1 MILFHFKHSNAFLNW
16 LPGLYVSDLE
26 PSISNI
32 EMVSNIKGQ
41 SVDIRNIQLCCPK
54 VEPFRHHGGL
64 RQQHQPRQ
72 ALFSSLRPQNV
83 ISPPSKPSMEEL
95 LNHIDQHQI
104 STTPRLPGTQA
115 SNDLRSFQNFDVT
128 PSNLIQERQKQ
139 PKKDVF
145 QIFQKVAEQFSL
157 VTDINQS
164 VGEIKNSIETTT
176 PPVLFTETEPSILSE
191 NPPGTTDHPDL
202 TSAGLL
208 TDDSP
213 DNLRNVVIQADKKN
227 AKSFS
232 STSTATS
239 SSGLIR

>member
-1 MILFHFKHSNAFLNW
+1 
-16 LPGLYVSDLE
+16 
-26 PSISNI
+26 
-32 EMVSNIKGQ
+32 
-41 SVDIRNIQLCCPK
+41 
-54 VEPFRHHGGL
+54 
-64 RQQHQPRQ
+64 
-72 ALFSSLRPQNV
+72 
-83 ISPPSKPSMEEL
+83 MEEL

-176 PPVLFTETEPSILSE
+176 PSVLFTETEPSILSE

-208 TDDSP
+208 ADDSP